1 MADTQPAP
9 HPATLPQQPNQGSIE
24 EAHDALL
31 GLMNPEGELL
41 QEEEAPPTEEEES
54 TEETQDESLE
64 EESEEESDEES
75 EEPEEETEEDDEEET
90 EESDEEEEDEEEP
103 LFTVTANGQEIEVTY
118 DELLKGYSRQSDY
131 TRKTQELSNLR
142 QEYERGAQQYAQ
154 ALPELQNLKQ
164 QYSQALGEAIT
175 NSTAGLERFNIDW
188 DRLREEDG
196 GEYLLKREEFRQ
208 AQDEIRALEGRK
220 QYEDSQLAEEGK
232 NQLKQ
237 RVAYE
242 HSKMAESIPEW
253 NNTDSRNKLSTDIKN
268 YAISV
273 GFTQEELG
281 YLYDHKQLITL
292 MKAMRFDDLQKPDLK
307 AKKIKNKPKVVRSG
321 KGVEK
326 TDTNNKKRAAKMKR
340 LQQSGRVDD
349 AALLME
355 DFVNL

>member
-1 MADTQPAP
+1 MADTQEAP
-9 HPATLPQQPNQGSIE
+9 HPAIQPIPALGGSIT
-24 EAHDALL
+24 EAQEALL
-31 GLMNPEGELL
+31 SLEEPEKEKPI
-41 QEEEAPPTEEEES
+41 EEEAAPTEEEES
-54 TEETQDESLE
+54 TEEIQDESLE
-64 EESEEESDEES
+64 EESEEESDEEV
-75 EEPEEETEEDDEEET
+75 DEEEA

-154 ALPELQNLKQ
+154 SLPELQNLKQ
-164 QYSQALGEAIT
+164 QYSQALGESIT

-220 QYEDSQLAEEGK
+220 QHEDAQLAQEGK

-242 HSKMAESIPEW
+242 HSKMAEVIPEW
-253 NNTDSRNKLSTDIKN
+253 NQTDSRNQLSTEIKN
-268 YAISV
+268 YALSV
-273 GFTQEELG
+273 GFAQEELA

-292 MKAMRFDDLQKPDLK
+292 MKAMRFDALQKPDLK

-321 KGVEK
+321 KGIEK
-326 TDTNNKKRAAKMKR
+326 ADSNNKKRAAQMKR
-340 LQQSGRVDD
+340 LRGTGHLND
-349 AALLME
+349 ASALLE
-355 DFVNL
+355 DFIDI

>member
-1 MADTQPAP
+1 MADTQEAPQVPVGLQPIPA
-9 HPATLPQQPNQGSIE
+9 LRGSVTEAQEALLSLMEPEEEKPKDE
-24 EAHDALL
+24 EAA
-31 GLMNPEGELL
+31 
-41 QEEEAPPTEEEES
+41 PTEEEES
-54 TEETQDESLE
+54 TEEIQDESLE
-64 EESEEESDEES
+64 EESEEES
-75 EEPEEETEEDDEEET
+75 EEEVDEEEA

-154 ALPELQNLKQ
+154 SLPELQNLKQ
-164 QYSQALGEAIT
+164 QYSQALGESIT

-220 QYEDSQLAEEGK
+220 QYEDAQLAQEGK
-232 NQLKQ
+232 SQLKQ

-242 HSKMAESIPEW
+242 HSRMAETIPEW
-253 NNTDSRNKLSTDIKN
+253 NNTDSRNQLSAEIKN
-268 YAISV
+268 YALSV
-273 GFTQEELG
+273 GFTQEELA
-281 YLYDHKQLITL
+281 YLYDHKQLLTL
-292 MKAMRFDDLQKPDLK
+292 MKAMRFDALQKPDLK

-326 TDTNNKKRAAKMKR
+326 SDTDNKKRAAQMKR
-340 LQQSGRVDD
+340 LRQSGRADD
-349 AALLME
+349 ASVLLE
-355 DFVNL
+355 DFIEL